1 MLVPVMIMLRSADGK
16 RSVSSKYIK
25 SMRITSDVDEVMLRI
40 VAYVEG
46 DAPVVLRQ
54 VNTFEVAG
62 AWPYIRR
69 QLELIEEELMQ
80 HG

>member
-1 MLVPVMIMLRSADGK
+1 MIMLRRADGK

-54 VNTFEVAG
+54 ATLLRWRVRGRTSAG
-62 AWPYIRR
+62 S
-69 QLELIEEELMQ
+69 
-80 HG
+80 